1 MTHRPADAP
10 HRPGFAVFVTALV
23 GVLLIGVVWTLA
35 TADRSEPPTTESP
48 AASDTS
54 GTGVPP
60 STDPDPAPDDST
72 PPTTGATDATDAAT
86 ELAEIVGFRFEVVAD
101 GLQQPTAITAP
112 PGDERI
118 FVTERIGR
126 VKIIG
131 ADGSVFAESFLNIT
145 DRVLANGIE
154 QGLLGLAFHPDYATN
169 GRFFVY
175 YTNKEAKRTLSEF
188 QVSAASADQANHN
201 SERVL
206 FSRAQPEGSTDIRH
220 YAGGLNFG
228 PDGYLWVSVGDGAD
242 SRDQG
247 QDPNT
252 IFAALLRLD
261 VDSGDPYGTPG
272 DNPFVNGG
280 GTPEVWAY
288 GLRNPWRFTIDHETR
303 LIYIGDV
310 GQGAREEI
318 NVLSIDDDAGAN
330 LGWANVEG
338 TMCFFEKGC
347 DPADYHLPT
356 IEYDHDTGCS
366 VTGGVVYRGSAIPE
380 LDGHY
385 FYGDWCNQWIRS
397 FLLVDGVPTEERDW
411 TAEYRLPDGSQAGQP
426 NGFGNDADGELYVAT
441 FGGSVLRLVAD
452 R

>member
-1 MTHRPADAP
+1 MTHRPADSSA
-10 HRPGFAVFVTALV
+10 RPGFSLFVISLV
-23 GVLLIGVVWTLA
+23 GVVLIGVVWTLVA
-35 TADRSEPPTTESP
+35 GD
-48 AASDTS
+48 
-54 GTGVPP
+54 GTP
-60 STDPDPAPDDST
+60 T
-72 PPTTGATDATDAAT
+72 PPTVATSSTQPGTTGVTDASEPGATDGSTPSVTDAPAAT
-86 ELAEIVGFRFEVVAD
+86 EAGTALPPIKRYRFEAVVE
-101 GLQQPTAITAP
+101 GLQQPTAVVSP
-112 PGDERI
+112 PGDDRL

-126 VKIIG
+126 VKVV
-131 ADGSVFAESFLNIT
+131 APDGTVLPESFLNIT

-154 QGLLGLAFHPDYATN
+154 QGLLGLAFHPDYAAN

-175 YTNKEAKRTLSEF
+175 YTNKDAKRTLAEYR
-188 QVSAASADQANHN
+188 VSTASKDQADHS
-201 SERVL
+201 SERIL
-206 FSRAQPEGSTDIRH
+206 FTRSQPEGSTDIRH
-220 YAGGLNFG
+220 YGGGLNFG

-252 IFAALLRLD
+252 IFGTLLRLD

-288 GLRNPWRFTIDHETR
+288 GLRNPWRFTIDQPTR

-338 TMCFFEKGC
+338 TMCFFEKDC
-347 DPADYHLPT
+347 DPAAYHLPT
-356 IEYDHDTGCS
+356 IEYDHDAGCS

-385 FYGDWCNQWIRS
+385 FYGDWCKGWIKS
-397 FLLVDGVPTEERDW
+397 FLYVDGVPTEERDW
-411 TAEYRLPDGSQAGQP
+411 ADVYDPTNQP
-426 NGFGNDADGELYVAT
+426 NGFGNDANGEVYVAT
-441 FGGSVLRLVAD
+441 FGGSILKLVAD

>member
-1 MTHRPADAP
+1 MVGNGGEEVAGPTSPGPAGDEPADS
-10 HRPGFAVFVTALV
+10 T
-23 GVLLIGVVWTLA
+23 
-35 TADRSEPPTTESP
+35 EPTT
-48 AASDTS
+48 S
-54 GTGVPP
+54 GDPTG
-60 STDPDPAPDDST
+60 TST
-72 PPTTGATDATDAAT
+72 PSATVLPGGETPSD
-86 ELAEIVGFRFEVVAD
+86 LAPITGFRFEVIAE
-101 GLQQPTAITAP
+101 GLQQPTAIVSP
-112 PGDERI
+112 PGDDRI

-126 VKIIG
+126 IKLIQPDGTV
-131 ADGSVFAESFLNIT
+131 ADESFLNIT

-175 YTNKEAKRTLSEF
+175 FTNKDAQRTLAEYT
-188 QVSAASADQANHN
+188 VSAASPDQANHN

-206 FSRAQPEGSTDIRH
+206 FSRSQPEGFTDIRH

-261 VDSGDPYGTPG
+261 VDSGDPYGIPA
-272 DNPFVNGG
+272 DNPFVAGAG
-280 GTPEVWAY
+280 APEVWAY
-288 GLRNPWRFTIDHETR
+288 GLRNPWRFTIDHATR
-303 LIYIGDV
+303 TIYIGDV

-356 IEYDHDTGCS
+356 IEYDHDAGCS
-366 VTGGVVYRGSAIPE
+366 VTGGVVYRGSSIPE

-385 FYGDWCNQWIRS
+385 FYGDWCRQWIKS
-397 FLLVDGVPTEERDW
+397 FLLVDGIVTEERDW
-411 TAEYRLPDGSQAGQP
+411 TSDYAEGGQP
-426 NGFGNDADGELYVAT
+426 NGFGNDADGELYIAT
-441 FGGSVLRLVAD
+441 FQGSILKLVAD

>member
-1 MTHRPADAP
+1 MTHRKPDSVG
-10 HRPGFAVFVTALV
+10 RSGFPLFVLSLV
-23 GVLLIGVVWTLA
+23 AVLLLGAVWTLVGSGGGA
-35 TADRSEPPTTESP
+35 T
-48 AASDTS
+48 
-54 GTGVPP
+54 V
-60 STDPDPAPDDST
+60 AP
-72 PPTTGATDATDAAT
+72 ATDAPADSSDVDSTEPTAT
-86 ELAEIVGFRFEVVAD
+86 EDPPGSSDPTSTTVPVGETPGNLAPIKGFRFEVIAE
-101 GLQQPTAITAP
+101 GLQQPTAITSP
-112 PGDERI
+112 PGDDRI

-126 VKIIG
+126 VKIIQ
-131 ADGSVFAESFLNIT
+131 ADGTVADESFLNIT

-154 QGLLGLAFHPDYATN
+154 QGLLGLAFHPEYATN
-169 GRFFVY
+169 GRFYVY
-175 YTNKEAKRTLSEF
+175 FTNKDAQRTLAEYT
-188 QVSAASADQANHN
+188 VSAASPDQANHN

-206 FSRAQPEGSTDIRH
+206 FSRSQPEGFTDIRH
-220 YAGGLNFG
+220 YGGGLNFG

-252 IFAALLRLD
+252 IFASLLRLD
-261 VDSGDPYGTPG
+261 VDEGDPYGVPA
-272 DNPFVNGG
+272 DNPFVAGG

-288 GLRNPWRFTIDHETR
+288 GLRNPWRFTVDHESRT
-303 LIYIGDV
+303 IYVGDV

-366 VTGGVVYRGSAIPE
+366 VTGGVVYRGPAIPE

-385 FYGDWCNQWIRS
+385 FYGDWCRQWIKS
-397 FLLVDGVPTEERDW
+397 FLLVDGIVTEERDW
-411 TAEYRLPDGSQAGQP
+411 TTDYSEGGQP

-441 FGGSVLRLVAD
+441 FQGSILKLVAD